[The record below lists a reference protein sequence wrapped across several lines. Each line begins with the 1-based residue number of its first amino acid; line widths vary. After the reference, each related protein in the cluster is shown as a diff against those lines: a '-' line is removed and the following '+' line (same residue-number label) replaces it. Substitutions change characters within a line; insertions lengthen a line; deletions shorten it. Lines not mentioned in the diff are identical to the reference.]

1 MLYYILLLEDLLL
14 RLKLALVEPIVV
26 TIDIVDIVVATIII
40 V

>member
-26 TIDIVDIVVATIII
+26 TIDIAVIVVIDIVV
-40 V
+40 